1 MLENKSGFLLIESI
15 LLLEIVIVISFVLA
29 NTIIVYANENNE
41 VLYNSIKEDALMR
54 QAYE

>member
-1 MLENKSGFLLIESI
+1 MLKNKNGFLLIESV

-29 NTIIVYANENNE
+29 NTIIVYANENNRE
-41 VLYNSIKEDALMR
+41 LHNSSKEDALMR